1 MMARPIPWHGELPEC
16 DLCGMELK
24 VQRPALYDGKTK
36 LGPWANMCEEH
47 LITDGYPFSQ
57 GLTNK
62 RIPIPTDTRRL

>member
-1 MMARPIPWHGELPEC
+1 MARPIPWHGELPEC
-16 DLCGMELK
+16 DLCGMELG